1 MSLFEQYYS
10 DTNRKYIYDMLN
22 DLIKKEY
29 SIDISGNL
37 VFKDFYTK
45 QIKKTFEENN
55 TDNISDINRILINE
69 CIKYFSKNFV
79 ETDDK
84 KITSSDYS
92 SLLTEREKLLD
103 LNDNDD
109 NNNNNDNDNNDNK
122 TPIENLKEPNVDIK
136 EPIIDIKEPMVNNNI
151 ESFEFNSI
159 QRTNIQSS
167 RYNYRVKN
175 KDNIIQYVSKLFI
188 PIENNFLFTIPLLKI
203 KFPDFKKEIILE
215 KKETIKNDNRDFG
228 IYYPIEKINL
238 LNEMNEMNEI
248 NLLNKIN
255 HDRVRIKITDIGDN
269 EYKENDILSV
279 NIVEIKDNNI
289 LFTCSKI
296 FKNDYQPGDFIKIIN
311 NRNHNLDEL
320 FTYPLKI
327 KRIKNNILVCS
338 MNDYTDYQDVVITN
352 IDMKIINTSN
362 QNIIYFNLI

>member
-103 LNDNDD
+103 LNDN
-109 NNNNNDNDNNDNK
+109 NDNINDNK

-136 EPIIDIKEPMVNNNI
+136 EPIIDIKEPNVDIKESIVNNNI

-175 KDNIIQYVSKLFI
+175 KNNTIQYVSKLFI

-238 LNEMNEMNEI
+238 LNE
-248 NLLNKIN
+248 IN

-362 QNIIYFNLI
+362 QNIIYFNLT